1 MDKKITIVLADDH
14 KLLTSGM
21 KMLIDTWDEF
31 ELAGIADDGKSTV
44 ELCDLT
50 EPDIVLMDMKMP
62 VLDGAEAA
70 RIIKERHENTK
81 VIAMTAFDDS
91 ETVRDAMKKGCD
103 GFLMKVIEPEQ
114 LRTAI
119 HSILNG
125 VSVVDEQALEHMKNQ
140 IQKQEECAFTERE
153 IKILSYISRGMT
165 NREIAEKLSL
175 QPGTIKNIVSIL
187 LSKTFCVSRSDL
199 ARYAV
204 ENALVRAE
212 E

>member
-31 ELAGIADDGKSTV
+31 ELAGIAVDGKSTV

-114 LRTAI
+114 LRAAI

>member
-31 ELAGIADDGKSTV
+31 ELAGIADDGKSIV